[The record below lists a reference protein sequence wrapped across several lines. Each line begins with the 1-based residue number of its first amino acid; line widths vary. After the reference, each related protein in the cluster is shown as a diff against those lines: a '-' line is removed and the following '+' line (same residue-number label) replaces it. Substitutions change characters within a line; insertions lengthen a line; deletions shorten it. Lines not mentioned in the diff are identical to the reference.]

1 MGARKAKSLSTR
13 RVGQPDR
20 TFVKAPVTL
29 NADYGGVEGVV
40 CDVSEQGIKIQLD
53 EPPELGPVSV
63 KLVGLPIVSGE
74 VCWRTAGR
82 VGVRLARPFAPE
94 VLADWI
100 HHHGRG
106 R

>member
-1 MGARKAKSLSTR
+1 MGARKPKSSSAR
-13 RVGQPDR
+13 RVGQADR

-29 NADYGGVEGVV
+29 NADHGGVEGVV
-40 CDVSEQGIKIQLD
+40 CDVSEHGFKIQLD
-53 EPPELGPVSV
+53 KPPELGPVTV

-74 VCWRTAGR
+74 ICWRAAGR
-82 VGVRLARPFAPE
+82 IGVRLARPFSPE

-100 HHHGRG
+100 HHHGGG